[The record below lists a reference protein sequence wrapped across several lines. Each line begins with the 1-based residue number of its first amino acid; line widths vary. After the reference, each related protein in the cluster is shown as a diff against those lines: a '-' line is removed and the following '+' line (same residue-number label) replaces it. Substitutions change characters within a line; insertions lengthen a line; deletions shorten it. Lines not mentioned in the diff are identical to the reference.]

1 MRRTLLLL
9 FYALIS
15 VFLFRPGVPQPA
27 RFTSYYTGD
36 ATGSSSC
43 TASGLCTKDFEI
55 DAQGRYTYH
64 GDLVM
69 ATAVASCTASREGV
83 CGQYN
88 SLPSGYRQYHLKD
101 RITFV
106 MDGKTCHGI
115 VLDICGACYWPEE
128 KQRYDIF
135 VSGRAAAADLSGTV
149 RNAQDARCSGSDP
162 VRRRRRRMVSAGTR
176 AAPRQTA
183 PAPWHGAQ
191 NRLYLKVP
199 GATMGA

>member
-15 VFLFRPGVPQPA
+15 VFLLRPGVPQPA

-43 TASGLCTKDFEI
+43 TASGLCTADFQV
-55 DAQGRYTYH
+55 DVQGRYTYH

-88 SLPSGYRQYHLKD
+88 SLPAGYRQYRLKD

-149 RNAQDARCSGSDP
+149 RTPKTLDVLALVLFSAAGAGWFLLERTLRRG
-162 VRRRRRRMVSAGTR
+162 RRRLRPGTMRRIGCI
-176 AAPRQTA
+176 
-183 PAPWHGAQ
+183 
-191 NRLYLKVP
+191 
-199 GATMGA
+199 

>member
-15 VFLFRPGVPQPA
+15 VFLFRPGIPQPA

-135 VSGRAAAADLSGTV
+135 VSGSAAATDLSGTV
-149 RNAQDARCSGSDP
+149 ETPKTLDIPALLLFGTAGAGWFLLARSLHSG
-162 VRRRRRRMVSAGTR
+162 RRRLRPGTARRIGCI
-176 AAPRQTA
+176 
-183 PAPWHGAQ
+183 
-191 NRLYLKVP
+191 
-199 GATMGA
+199 

>member
-15 VFLFRPGVPQPA
+15 VFLFRPGIPQPA

-149 RNAQDARCSGSDP
+149 RTPKTLDVLALILFSAAGAGWFLLERTLRRG
-162 VRRRRRRMVSAGTR
+162 RRRLRPGTMRRIGCI
-176 AAPRQTA
+176 
-183 PAPWHGAQ
+183 
-191 NRLYLKVP
+191 
-199 GATMGA
+199 